1 MAMFYFD
8 HNATTPLFHCAQQ
21 AWLLAQDQ
29 AWMNPSSPY
38 RQAAAVHAR
47 LNAARG
53 RLADLMAIDAERIVF
68 NSGASEGNHAIFGHL
83 AATLPAGSCVGISPT
98 EHASLQTA
106 AERFFP
112 GRVLFLALDHAGRV
126 DRTALRK
133 QLIAGKLAA
142 VSVMAANNETGI
154 VNPWRQ
160 IAQDCREFGCLYHC
174 DAAQWVGKM
183 PLAGLGDCDF
193 VTASA
198 HKFGGPKG
206 VGFLV
211 LPSAVDFHASI
222 RGGQQEGGRRAGTED
237 VPAIIAMVAALEHAN
252 AALAAAALVELP
264 SLAEW
269 QAAVPGIQVVGGT
282 AQDLWN
288 TRCVIMP
295 DYASVRWVRALERR
309 QWICGTG
316 AACSGSSVGQAGHS
330 VLEHLGYSMAQRD
343 RMLRFSSGWQTSAQ
357 DWRALLAALAAV
369 YAELQEQAEHAL
381 SSVLRL

>member
-1 MAMFYFD
+1 MFYFD

-21 AWLLAQDQ
+21 AWLLAQEQ

-98 EHASLQTA
+98 EHASLQAA
-106 AERFFP
+106 AELFFP
-112 GRVLFLALDHAGRV
+112 GRIILLALDHTGRV

-133 QLIAGKLAA
+133 QLIAGELAA

-154 VNPWRQ
+154 VNLWQQ
-160 IAQDCREFGCLYHC
+160 IAQDCRECGCLYHC

-183 PLAGLGDCDF
+183 PLAGLGDSDF

-252 AALAAAALVELP
+252 AALAAAASVELP

-343 RMLRFSSGWQTSAQ
+343 RMLRFSSGWQTSVQ

-369 YAELQEQAEHAL
+369 YAELQEQAEHSL
-381 SSVLRL
+381 SAVLRL

>member
-21 AWLLAQDQ
+21 AWLLAQEQ

-83 AATLPAGSCVGISPT
+83 AATLPAGSCLGISPT
-98 EHASLQTA
+98 EHASLQAA
-106 AERFFP
+106 AELFFP
-112 GRVLFLALDHAGRV
+112 GRVILLALDHAGRV

-222 RGGQQEGGRRAGTED
+222 RGGLQEGGRRAGTED

-252 AALAAAALVELP
+252 AALAAAALVEQP

-282 AQDLWN
+282 AKDLWN

-295 DYASVRWVRALERR
+295 DHASVRWVRALERR
-309 QWICGTG
+309 EWICGTG
-316 AACSGSSVGQAGHS
+316 AACSGSSLGHAGYS
-330 VLEHLGYSMAQRD
+330 VLEHMGYSSAQRD

-369 YAELQEQAEHAL
+369 YTELQEQADHSL

>member
-47 LNAARG
+47 LNSARG

-83 AATLPAGSCVGISPT
+83 AVTLPAGSCVGISPT
-98 EHASLQTA
+98 EHASLQAA
-106 AERFFP
+106 AELFFP
-112 GRVLFLALDHAGRV
+112 GRVILLALDHAGRV

-133 QLIAGKLAA
+133 QLIAGELAA
-142 VSVMAANNETGI
+142 VSMMAANNETGI
-154 VNPWRQ
+154 VNPWQQ

-183 PLAGLGDCDF
+183 PLAGLGDSDF

-252 AALAAAALVELP
+252 AALAVAALVEQP
-264 SLAEW
+264 GLAEW

-316 AACSGSSVGQAGHS
+316 AACSGSSVGQVGHS

-343 RMLRFSSGWQTSAQ
+343 RMLRFSSGWQNSAQ

-369 YAELQEQAEHAL
+369 YAELQEQAEHSL

>member
-1 MAMFYFD
+1 MFYFD
-8 HNATTPLFHCAQQ
+8 HNATTPLFTCARQ
-21 AWLLAQDQ
+21 AWLVAQEQ

-38 RQAAAVHAR
+38 RLAAAVHAR

-53 RLADLMAIDAERIVF
+53 RLADLMAIDVERIVF

-98 EHASLQTA
+98 EHASLRAA
-106 AERFFP
+106 AEFFFP

-126 DRTALRK
+126 DRAALRE
-133 QLIAGKLAA
+133 QLVTGEVAA

-183 PLAGLGDCDF
+183 PLVGLGDCDF
-193 VTASA
+193 VTVSA

-206 VGFLV
+206 VGFVV
-211 LPSAVDFHASI
+211 LARTGDFHASI
-222 RGGQQEGGRRAGTED
+222 RGGQQEDGRRAGTEN
-237 VPAIIAMVAALEHAN
+237 VPGIIAMVAALEHAH
-252 AALAAAALVELP
+252 AAQSVASSVELP
-264 SLAEW
+264 NFAEW

-282 AQDLWN
+282 TQDLWN

-295 DYASVRWVRALERR
+295 NHSSVRWVRALERR

-316 AACSGSSVGQAGHS
+316 AACSGSSLGHAGYS
-330 VLEHLGYSMAQRD
+330 VLEHMGYSSAQRD

-369 YAELQEQAEHAL
+369 YTELQEQADHSL

>member
-1 MAMFYFD
+1 
-8 HNATTPLFHCAQQ
+8 
-21 AWLLAQDQ
+21 
-29 AWMNPSSPY
+29 MNPSSPY

-47 LNAARG
+47 LNSARG

-98 EHASLQTA
+98 EHASLQAA
-106 AERFFP
+106 AELFFP
-112 GRVLFLALDHAGRV
+112 GRVILLALDHAGRV

-133 QLIAGKLAA
+133 QLIAGELAA
-142 VSVMAANNETGI
+142 VSMMAANNETGI
-154 VNPWRQ
+154 VNPWQQ
-160 IAQDCREFGCLYHC
+160 IAQDCRECGCLYHC

-183 PLAGLGDCDF
+183 PLAGLGDSDF

-211 LPSAVDFHASI
+211 LPRAVDFHASI

-252 AALAAAALVELP
+252 AALAVAALVELP

-316 AACSGSSVGQAGHS
+316 AACSGSSVGQVGHS

-369 YAELQEQAEHAL
+369 YAELQEQAEHSL

>member
-1 MAMFYFD
+1 
-8 HNATTPLFHCAQQ
+8 
-21 AWLLAQDQ
+21 
-29 AWMNPSSPY
+29 
-38 RQAAAVHAR
+38 
-47 LNAARG
+47 
-53 RLADLMAIDAERIVF
+53 ADRIVF
-68 NSGASEGNHAIFGHL
+68 NSGASEGNHSIFGHL
-83 AATLPAGSCVGISPT
+83 AAILPAGSYVGISPT
-98 EHASLQTA
+98 EHASLRAA
-106 AERFFP
+106 AELFFP
-112 GRVLFLALDHAGRV
+112 GRVLFLALDEAGRV
-126 DRTALRK
+126 DRAALRE
-133 QLIAGKLAA
+133 QLIAGELAA

-183 PLAGLGDCDF
+183 TLAGLGDCDF
-193 VTASA
+193 VTVSA

-206 VGFLV
+206 VGFIIL
-211 LPSAVDFHASI
+211 ARTGDFHASI

-237 VPAIIAMVAALEHAN
+237 VPAIIAMVAALEHAH
-252 AALAAAALVELP
+252 AAQPLASSVQLP

-295 DYASVRWVRALERR
+295 DHASVRWVRALERR
-309 QWICGTG
+309 EFICGTG
-316 AACSGSSVGQAGHS
+316 AACSGASLEQVGHS
-330 VLEHLGYSMAQRD
+330 VLEHMGYSLAQRD

-369 YAELQEQAEHAL
+369 YAELQEQADHSL